1 MTMRAPALKIN
12 LPNLLTLARILVTPL
27 FIILLIRGHFDYAL
41 LIFTLAGVT
50 DGLDGFI
57 ARVFNQK
64 TELGA
69 FLDPLADKALLIAS
83 FLTLAVK
90 EIIPPWLAV
99 IVVSRDLVIM
109 LGIAI
114 FEIKDIRF
122 KIKPS
127 IISKFTTV
135 AQLLSVFI
143 ALAAIQW
150 PRIDEFK
157 GVIHWTAAI
166 LTTASGLHYIYMGL
180 GILQGDTEGGSGIE
194 A

>member
-1 MTMRAPALKIN
+1 MAMRAPALKIS

-27 FIILLIRGHFDYAL
+27 FIILLIRGRYDYAL
-41 LIFTLAGVT
+41 LIFTLASVT

-150 PRIDEFK
+150 PRIDAFK
-157 GVIHWTAAI
+157 GAVYWTTAI

-180 GILQGDTEGGSGIE
+180 GILQGDTDSGVE